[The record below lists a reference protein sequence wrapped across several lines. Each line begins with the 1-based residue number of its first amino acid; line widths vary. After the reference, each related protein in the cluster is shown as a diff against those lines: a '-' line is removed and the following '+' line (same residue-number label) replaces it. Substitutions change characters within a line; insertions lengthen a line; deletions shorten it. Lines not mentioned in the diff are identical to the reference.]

1 MDEIVKKLTA
11 SGVSNEIIQQLK
23 DGLGN
28 TFETE
33 LVNNWLKMAAQ
44 KVGIDPSELP
54 YIDFKKV
61 GEAVQELVGKDMD
74 KDGKTGITEAL
85 QDVKEAFT
93 HTHEETK
100 KNVTNGF
107 QWVSSKIKSWFSK

>member
-33 LVNNWLKMAAQ
+33 LVNN
-44 KVGIDPSELP
+44 
-54 YIDFKKV
+54 
-61 GEAVQELVGKDMD
+61 
-74 KDGKTGITEAL
+74 
-85 QDVKEAFT
+85 
-93 HTHEETK
+93 
-100 KNVTNGF
+100 
-107 QWVSSKIKSWFSK
+107 